1 MNLKCLYTTP
11 SRTSTMDSNRYQ
23 MNFVE
28 KERKA
33 LLEVKGVGPVVI
45 QRFEEIGIHSLQEL
59 SEYEADDIAE
69 IVADMLGTTCWKNSP
84 QSKKAVNASIQLA
97 KKSNVK
103 GTGSTR

>member
-1 MNLKCLYTTP
+1 
-11 SRTSTMDSNRYQ
+11 

-69 IVADMLGTTCWKNSP
+69 IVADMLGTTCWKNNP
-84 QSKKAVNASIQLA
+84 QSKKAINASIQLA
-97 KKSNVK
+97 KKSNMK
-103 GTGSTR
+103 GTDSSR

>member
-1 MNLKCLYTTP
+1 
-11 SRTSTMDSNRYQ
+11 

-33 LLEVKGVGPVVI
+33 LLEVKGVRPVVI

-69 IVADMLGTTCWKNSP
+69 NGSRHAGNHLLEK
-84 QSKKAVNASIQLA
+84 QSSIE
-97 KKSNVK
+97 KSY
-103 GTGSTR
+103 